1 MAYEFTSAREL
12 FEAARKA
19 SQDADTINRQLAAME
34 HRALGMS
41 GGGFEPRVR
50 STPAHDRMGSAVAAL
65 VDRETKLRAQLEAD
79 YALIDKACALLY
91 GTDNERGLRS
101 LVEWPA
107 DALFH
112 HYLALLTWDETA
124 NLLGYSTSYVRDQA
138 NAALDF
144 VDANGA
150 MWTELGIGFAT

>member
-1 MAYEFTSAREL
+1 LYADARD
-12 FEAARKA
+12 FFNAARRA
-19 SQDADTINRQLAAME
+19 SKDAAAITRQLDTLE
-34 HRALGMS
+34 NRALGMG
-41 GGGFEPRVR
+41 GGGFDPRVR
-50 STPAHDRMGSAVAAL
+50 STPAHDRMGMAVAAL

-107 DALFH
+107 DALFY
-112 HYLALLTWDETA
+112 HYLALLTWNETA
-124 NLLGYSTSYVRDQA
+124 NRLGYSTSYVRYQA